1 MKIEDV
7 IAAAAEELQASYSEN
22 ALWFKVLV
30 NQALKTFRAASVQRF
45 YTVVLEAEDSRL
57 KLPEGVMSVKI
68 VKLCDG
74 DRYCEG
80 IDFEIQNDYIIFKS
94 ILNIADNSRFE
105 VQYKGFPIDEEGHI
119 FLRPEWERMLVA
131 YIGWKYCRRHFDRYG
146 AIMDSYRR
154 EFQFQR
160 AANF

>member
-7 IAAAAEELQASYSEN
+7 ISAACEELQASYSEN

-45 YTVVLEAEDSRL
+45 YDVVLEAEDSRL

-94 ILNIADNSRFE
+94 ALNITDNTRFQ
-105 VQYKGFPIDEEGHI
+105 VQYKGFPITEDGHVY
-119 FLRPEWERMLVA
+119 LKQEWERMLVA
-131 YIGWKYCRRHFDRYG
+131 YVGWKYCRRHFDRYG
-146 AIMDSYRR
+146 AIMESYRK